1 MISSGIG
8 LALKNRKSVKIKA
21 ELNDV
26 TNSLQEK
33 KEFPMGS
40 IVRAIH
46 DLGLAVWWGGSLMGT
61 MAMNPAVE
69 VLDDP
74 DERGKMVDEG
84 WALFQPWAAAGLAA
98 AIISHVIM
106 RRNPPKKV
114 SARFKNTAR
123 IKDALYGVAA
133 VSSVASM
140 ALGEY
145 VVHQETDYSPVESNE
160 DEPDFGD
167 DTPAQNSL
175 TAVSIVQLLAGA
187 GIFIAGAMLAA
198 DREN

>member
-1 MISSGIG
+1 
-8 LALKNRKSVKIKA
+8 
-21 ELNDV
+21 
-26 TNSLQEK
+26 
-33 KEFPMGS
+33 MGS
-40 IVRAIH
+40 IVRAVH

-98 AIISHVIM
+98 AIVSHIIM
-106 RRNPPKKV
+106 RRNPPKNPTTKYKNV
-114 SARFKNTAR
+114 ARL
-123 IKDALYGVAA
+123 KDALYGVAV

-145 VVHQETDYSPVESNE
+145 VVHQETEYSPVEAE
-160 DEPDFGD
+160 DEDASFGD

-175 TAVSIVQLLAGA
+175 TATSIIQLVAGA
-187 GIFIAGAMLAA
+187 GIFVTGAILANQ
-198 DREN
+198 REN

>member
-1 MISSGIG
+1 
-8 LALKNRKSVKIKA
+8 
-21 ELNDV
+21 
-26 TNSLQEK
+26 
-33 KEFPMGS
+33 MGS
-40 IVRAIH
+40 TVRAIH

-106 RRNPPKKV
+106 RRHPPKKV
-114 SARFKNTAR
+114 SRKFKNTAHV
-123 IKDALYGVAA
+123 KDALYAVAA

-160 DEPDFGD
+160 DEPNFGD

-187 GIFIAGAMLAA
+187 GIFVAGALLASE
-198 DREN
+198 REK

>member
-1 MISSGIG
+1 
-8 LALKNRKSVKIKA
+8 
-21 ELNDV
+21 
-26 TNSLQEK
+26 
-33 KEFPMGS
+33 MGS

-84 WALFQPWAAAGLAA
+84 WALFQPWAAAGLTA

-106 RRNPPKKV
+106 RRNPPKNPT
-114 SARFKNTAR
+114 AQFKSVAR
-123 IKDALYGVAA
+123 IKDALYGVAV

-145 VVHQETDYSPVESNE
+145 VVHQETEYLPVDSEE
-160 DEPDFGD
+160 DPSFGD
-167 DTPAQNSL
+167 DTPAQNTL
-175 TAVSIVQLLAGA
+175 TATSIVQLLAGA
-187 GIFIAGAMLAA
+187 GIFITGAILASQ
-198 DREN
+198 REN

>member
-1 MISSGIG
+1 
-8 LALKNRKSVKIKA
+8 
-21 ELNDV
+21 
-26 TNSLQEK
+26 
-33 KEFPMGS
+33 MGS

-84 WALFQPWAAAGLAA
+84 WALFQPWAAAGLTA

-106 RRNPPKKV
+106 RRNPPKNPT
-114 SARFKNTAR
+114 AQFKSVAR
-123 IKDALYGVAA
+123 IKDALYGVAV

-145 VVHQETDYSPVESNE
+145 VVHQETEYLPVDSEEE
-160 DEPDFGD
+160 DPSFGD
-167 DTPAQNSL
+167 DTPAQNTL
-175 TAVSIVQLLAGA
+175 TATSIVQLLAGA
-187 GIFIAGAMLAA
+187 GIFITGAILASQ
-198 DREN
+198 REN